1 MTWRWSLRY
10 RAERSP
16 LSLSR
21 EARAGVRLA
30 QEVEAFLSGA
40 SGEWLLARGR
50 DVPVWA
56 YVNRVAHAEPDLLS
70 QLAARAPEE
79 EFDCFS
85 WRAAVALLAKETLQA
100 GDGDPGA
107 IRRIQLD
114 RLMALESQLMEGN
127 ESDVAPAQLLA
138 LGRSFLRD
146 HQD

>member
-1 MTWRWSLRY
+1 
-10 RAERSP
+10 
-16 LSLSR
+16 
-21 EARAGVRLA
+21 VQLA

-40 SGEWLLARGR
+40 SGKWFLARGR

-56 YVNRVAHAEPDLLS
+56 YVNRVAHAEPDLLT

-85 WRAAVALLAKETLQA
+85 WRAAVALLAKETVQA

-114 RLMALESQLMEGN
+114 RLVALESQLMSGN
-127 ESDVAPAQLLA
+127 ERDFAPAQLLA
-138 LGRSFLRD
+138 LGRAFLRD
-146 HQD
+146 HQE